1 MEESKSNTIFKR
13 AMADGPIMG
22 ACFIGFFVCSA
33 LSTSSLILSLLG
45 FVLMCAPPFLL
56 FFLLKRSQVR
66 AEGQLTFSLLWLEGV
81 MTMVL
86 GSIFLAILA
95 FVYLRWV
102 NPSFIADQLN
112 SSIAALEQLG
122 SQYDGLADQM
132 RQIVKSGDLPSPLA
146 VAGSLIQFA
155 FLTGTVLAAIVAAI
169 VRAIKI
175 K

>member
-1 MEESKSNTIFKR
+1 
-13 AMADGPIMG
+13 
-22 ACFIGFFVCSA
+22 
-33 LSTSSLILSLLG
+33 
-45 FVLMCAPPFLL
+45 
-56 FFLLKRSQVR
+56 
-66 AEGQLTFSLLWLEGV
+66 
-81 MTMVL
+81 MVL

-132 RQIVKSGDLPSPLA
+132 RQTVKSGDLPSPLA